1 MARSPSRVAVIL
13 TLVASAAAQDPL
25 AGAYFDG
32 GASAPPP
39 PPPQPM
45 RPGGFA
51 PESPSPARGG
61 GGGMFQGLAF
71 LGVGAGA
78 MKVYDM
84 SLQRRLQGAHDRDL
98 SKLQTSLAVKRV
110 ESDQL
115 VQTVK
120 TLQYQVKELQQALY
134 ESEAEALQRDYEE
147 FKAPDVDGDD
157 KISIYE
163 FGAYIK
169 NYMKAYPHI
178 PEIDYPTFDDFD
190 INHDGTV
197 TFKEWQRYLQDQKKA
212 EKGSTKQSKSA
223 ISDLNSKAQ
232 ETKSF
237 QQLYERLKAGS

>member
-1 MARSPSRVAVIL
+1 
-13 TLVASAAAQDPL
+13 
-25 AGAYFDG
+25 
-32 GASAPPP
+32 
-39 PPPQPM
+39 M
-45 RPGGFA
+45 RPVVLA
-51 PESPSPARGG
+51 Q
-61 GGGMFQGLAF
+61 QG
-71 LGVGAGA
+71 
-78 MKVYDM
+78 
-84 SLQRRLQGAHDRDL
+84 LQRRLQGAHDRDL